1 MATTWADAAVSWT
14 DVASSWADVAESWAD
29 VAESGADV
37 AESWA
42 DVAVEEAGAACE
54 VYAGVED
61 GAKDVYTV
69 RMRSSAGGRAGGS
82 GAEGRRD
89 LNKRQ

>member
-1 MATTWADAAVSWT
+1 MATTWADAAESWT
-14 DVASSWADVAESWAD
+14 DVATSWAN
-29 VAESGADV
+29 V

-61 GAKDVYTV
+61 GAKDLYTV
-69 RMRSSAGGRAGGS
+69 RVRSSAGGRAGGS